1 MAIGIDLG
9 GSAIRLSTVAG
20 NGKLRYS
27 KRVDISG
34 RREKKYII
42 ASIIT
47 NIKELIAIEKSR
59 GCQVIAI
66 GIGSPGIIDLNR
78 GVVITSP
85 NFKDWKDVRLRT
97 ILQKALHLPVVLDN
111 DANAAAYGEKWKGAG
126 RRVNSLVC
134 LTMGTG
140 IGGGIILNGEV
151 WHGVDGMAGEIGHM
165 TVNPAGPRC
174 NCGNTGCLE
183 AYSSATGM
191 VKSAIVSLKRGKRSI
206 LKKLTNEV
214 NGTITAMMIYEAA
227 LQGDRLSTDILA
239 EAGKYLGI
247 AMANLINILNPEMI
261 VLTGAVTGAW
271 DFFMPTA
278 RQEVNKRAFNVLAER
293 TKIVRGKLIDSAG
306 IVGAAGLAMKNPAAS
321 CRVSEQF
328 QCHSC
333 VSRNPDHSRELDS
346 HFRGND

>member
-1 MAIGIDLG
+1 MKLNNCVAIGIDLG
-9 GSAIRLSTVAG
+9 GSAIRLSTVTSS
-20 NGKLRYS
+20 GKIRYA
-27 KRVDISG
+27 KRVDISE

-42 ASIIT
+42 AAIIT

-85 NFKDWKDVRLRT
+85 NFKDWKEVRLRT
-97 ILQKALHLPVVLDN
+97 ILQKAHHLPVLLDN

-126 RRVNSLVC
+126 RRVNSLIC

-151 WHGVDGMAGEIGHM
+151 WHGPDGMAGEIGHM

-183 AYSSATGM
+183 AYSSATGI
-191 VKSAIVSLKRGKRSI
+191 VRSAIVSLKRGKGSI
-206 LKKLTNEV
+206 LKKLSNEV
-214 NGTITAMMIYEAA
+214 NGDITAKMIYEAA
-227 LQGDRLSTDILA
+227 LKGDRLSTEILA

-271 DFFMPTA
+271 DLFMPSA
-278 RQEVNKRAFNVLAER
+278 RQEINKRVFNVLAER
-293 TKIVRGKLIDSAG
+293 TNIVKGKLIDSAG
-306 IVGAAGLAMKNPAAS
+306 IVGAAGLALKQLSNTHEP
-321 CRVSEQF
+321 Q
-328 QCHSC
+328 
-333 VSRNPDHSRELDS
+333 SRKGS
-346 HFRGND
+346 

>member
-1 MAIGIDLG
+1 MKLNNCVAIGIDLG
-9 GSAIRLSTVAG
+9 GSAIRLSTVTSS
-20 NGKLRYS
+20 GKIRHA
-27 KRVDISG
+27 KRVDISE

-42 ASIIT
+42 AAIIT

-85 NFKDWKDVRLRT
+85 NFKDWKEVRLRT
-97 ILQKALHLPVVLDN
+97 ILQKAHHLPVLLDN

-126 RRVNSLVC
+126 CRVNSLVC

-151 WHGVDGMAGEIGHM
+151 WHGPDGMAGEIGHM

-183 AYSSATGM
+183 AYSSATGI
-191 VKSAIVSLKRGKRSI
+191 VRSAIVSLKRGKRSI
-206 LKKLTNEV
+206 LKKLSNEV
-214 NGTITAMMIYEAA
+214 NGNITAKMIYESA
-227 LQGDRLSTDILA
+227 LKGDRLSTEILA

-247 AMANLINILNPEMI
+247 AMASLINILNPEMI

-271 DFFMPTA
+271 DFFMPSA
-278 RQEVNKRAFNVLAER
+278 KQEMKKRAYSVLVDR
-293 TKIVRGKLIDSAG
+293 TKIVRGKLPVTAG
-306 IVGAAGLAMKNPAAS
+306 IVGAAGLAIQQLSSTHEDQVHKRS
-321 CRVSEQF
+321 
-328 QCHSC
+328 
-333 VSRNPDHSRELDS
+333 
-346 HFRGND
+346 